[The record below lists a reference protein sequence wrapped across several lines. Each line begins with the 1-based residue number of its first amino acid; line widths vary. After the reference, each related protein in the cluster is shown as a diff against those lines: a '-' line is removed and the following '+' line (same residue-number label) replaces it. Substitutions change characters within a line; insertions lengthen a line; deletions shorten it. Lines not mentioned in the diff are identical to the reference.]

1 MMEDL
6 HELRCDDG
14 PMEVANE
21 TETIDDDSIVSFVE
35 NDSIESDKNNAI
47 ETVVNKSEVDV
58 DEKKRKNR
66 RDDELKRGKK
76 ISRDKMSRVACEDEG
91 CERTFKS
98 KSGLQKHLKKK
109 IPTKCERCDKE
120 LMGEIQ
126 LSIHMRKIH
135 KFIRKFTC
143 NTCYKSFAG
152 VSSLKNHKV
161 KHDSTIA
168 GGQFKCGCCGMFLTR
183 KIGLKRHMRDVH
195 NRERILRNVN
205 MFLKDNRLVRSKDE
219 VLKGCVGDSEAL
231 ELFKKVFV
239 M

>member
-1 MMEDL
+1 MMEGL

-14 PMEVANE
+14 PMEVTNE

-120 LMGEIQ
+120 LMGETQ

-152 VSSLKNHKV
+152 VSSLKNHKA

-168 GGQFKCGCCGMFLTR
+168 GGQFKCDCCGMFLTR